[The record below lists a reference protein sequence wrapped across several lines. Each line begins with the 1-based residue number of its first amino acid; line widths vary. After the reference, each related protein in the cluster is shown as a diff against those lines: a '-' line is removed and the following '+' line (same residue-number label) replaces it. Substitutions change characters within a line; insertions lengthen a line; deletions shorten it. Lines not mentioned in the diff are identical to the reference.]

1 MDPFVFFMTKAEFCL
16 RNSNAVI
23 IKDYSE
29 DLDVDDRI
37 ILKCIASRL
46 QGWKF
51 RGSNPGRGLRF
62 F

>member
-37 ILKCIASRL
+37 ILKNIASRL
-46 QGWKF
+46 EV
-51 RGSNPGRGLRF
+51 PGFESR
-62 F
+62 